1 MLGSI
6 LQIFATIGCIFHFFN
21 TPFIFNIKNWIA
33 CLIALFFFV
42 LLIYTL
48 FFSLPFEKTYILQDN
63 HEVYKDGMYAL
74 CRHPG
79 VLWYIAFYIALYFS
93 FPTLQLLI
101 ASILFCFLNLV
112 YILIEDHYIFII
124 KFSDYHQYK
133 HITPFLLPN
142 ISSIKKAVSTFNR
155 REIM

>member
-1 MLGSI
+1 MFEILIGIIGYCCYYIYDFNDVYFGKKLFKSFFMLGSI

-33 CLIALFFFV
+33 CLITLFFFV

-63 HEVYKDGMYAL
+63 HEVYKVEMYAL

-112 YILIEDHYIFII
+112 
-124 KFSDYHQYK
+124 
-133 HITPFLLPN
+133 
-142 ISSIKKAVSTFNR
+142 
-155 REIM
+155 